1 MTNGNHR
8 RMLVQQN
15 RWLWVSVAFL
25 SLGVLAMA
33 CNLGSQAAA
42 DSSQAG
48 TTIPT
53 VGGGT
58 VISATSSV
66 PTSTP
71 KLAANSGFP
80 AGTLILTQLGN
91 PIAQPPGSTQTI
103 ALSKERFGNEGS
115 PDGRYGV
122 RAK

>member
-1 MTNGNHR
+1 MTTRDHR
-8 RMLVQQN
+8 KMLVQQN
-15 RWLWVSVAFL
+15 RWLWASVALL

-33 CNLGSQAAA
+33 CNLGSQASA

-53 VGGGT
+53 GGSGT
-58 VISATSSV
+58 IIAATSSV

-71 KLAANSGFP
+71 KVPANSGFP

-91 PIAQPPGSTQTI
+91 PIAQLPGNTQTI
-103 ALSKERFGNEGS
+103 
-115 PDGRYGV
+115 
-122 RAK
+122 